1 MKVLKFG
8 GTSVGTLQAVRNLK
22 RIVEAERTPVIVV
35 VSALKTVTNNLVKAT
50 GLASR
55 GDGQYRDVLEEV
67 VDAHHAL
74 IDDLIADAGAAKSL
88 KQQLGGLFD
97 ELGSILRGV
106 FLIKDVTPKTEDAI
120 LSYGERCSSRIM
132 QQFIDGSTLYDSRQF
147 IITDSSWGKP
157 SVDFGASNARI
168 RQAFAHEQGIA
179 IVPGFIASDV
189 HTGDTTT
196 LGRGGSDYTAAIIAA
211 ALDAEALEIWTDVDG
226 FMTADPHIIA
236 SAYTIERLTY
246 SEAIELCNFGAKV
259 IYPPTI
265 FPVFAKKIPLYV
277 KNTFR
282 PEQKGSIISGNDQ
295 ESSHP
300 SPGEGMGVGSSR
312 VDDIGVKGLTSINDT
327 SIINIS
333 GMNMVGVVGIN
344 RRFFTIL
351 ADNGIS
357 TFMVAQTSSETGTSL
372 CMTHSDAVRAKE
384 IFTREFAK
392 EIEEGSINPI
402 EIIDDLATIAVVG
415 EQMKDKLGVAGRLYS
430 ILGRNGINVKASAQ
444 GVQEMNISVVVEK
457 RHLTKAL
464 SVIHDGF
471 FLSQYK
477 VVNLFICGI
486 GTVGSSLLRQLHEQ
500 REELMAKR
508 RLKLNIVGVAN
519 SRKYLID
526 PEGIDTSDV
535 KGLLKAK
542 GLDNKP
548 KAMCRDIVERNLYNS
563 VFVDCTA
570 DAGVAALYGTLLS
583 HNISVVAANK
593 IAASAPYDEYVQ
605 LKQTALN
612 KGVKFLYETNA
623 GAGLPIIKTISD
635 LCDSGDE
642 VLKIEAV
649 LSGTLN
655 FIFNKLSADIPF
667 SRAVRMAMDAGLS
680 EPDPRQDLCGKDVV
694 RKLVI
699 LAREAGYHIN
709 LEDVE
714 LHPFME
720 QRFFEGDAD
729 HFFSV
734 VGELDAPFEARRK
747 ALDEEGEKLRFVARL
762 DNGKAT
768 VALTPIGRSHPFY
781 SLEDSNNMVLLT
793 TTRYKQYPMVIQGYG
808 AGADVTAAGVF
819 ADIIR
824 VANI

>member
-74 IDDLIADAGAAKSL
+74 IDDLIADEGAAKSL

-120 LSYGERCSSRIM
+120 LSYGERCSSLIV
-132 QQFIDGSTLYDSRQF
+132 QKFISNTTLYDSRRF
-147 IITDSSWGKP
+147 IITDSKQKKA
-157 SVDFGASNARI
+157 VDFAASNARI
-168 RQAFAHEQGIA
+168 KDTFANEKGIA
-179 IVPGFIASDV
+179 IVPGFIASDL

-196 LGRGGSDYTAAIIAA
+196 LGRGGSDYTAAIIAS
-211 ALDAEALEIWTDVDG
+211 ALDAEVLEIWTDVDG
-226 FMTADPHIIA
+226 FMTADPHIIP

-246 SEAIELCNFGAKV
+246 SEATELCNFGARV
-259 IYPPTI
+259 VYPPTI
-265 FPVFAKKIPLYV
+265 FPVCAKKIPLYV

-282 PEQKGSIISGNDQ
+282 PDFKGSIISDDGQQPMSDVQ
-295 ESSHP
+295 SS
-300 SPGEGMGVGSSR
+300 VF
-312 VDDIGVKGLTSINDT
+312 DDIGVKGLTSINDT
-327 SIINIS
+327 SIVNIS

-372 CMTHSDAVRAKE
+372 CMTHSDALKAQEV
-384 IFTREFAK
+384 FTREFAD
-392 EIEEGSINPI
+392 EIATGAINPI
-402 EIIDDLATIAVVG
+402 EVIDDLATIAVVG

-444 GVQEMNISVVVEK
+444 GAKEMNISVVVEK
-457 RHLTKAL
+457 RHLRKAL
-464 SVIHDGF
+464 SVIHDSF
-471 FLSQYK
+471 FLSQHK
-477 VVNLFICGI
+477 VVNLFVCGI
-486 GTVGSSLLRQLHEQ
+486 GTVGGSLLRQLQEQ
-500 REELMAKR
+500 HDSLMDKR
-508 RLKLNIVGVAN
+508 RLKLNVVGVAN
-519 SRKYLID
+519 SKKYLID
-526 PEGIDTSDV
+526 AEGVDIDNAEALLDT
-535 KGLLKAK
+535 KGRGNTA
-542 GLDNKP
+542 
-548 KAMCRDIVERNLYNS
+548 AQMCREFIDQNLYNS

-570 DAGVAALYGTLLS
+570 NADVAALYQTLLGN
-583 HNISVVAANK
+583 NISVVAANK
-593 IAASAPYDEYVQ
+593 IAASAPYPEYAT

-642 VLKIEAV
+642 VLQIQAV

-655 FIFNKLSADIPF
+655 FIFNKLSADTPF
-667 SRAVRMAMDAGLS
+667 SQTVRMAMDAGLS
-680 EPDPRQDLCGKDVV
+680 EPDPRQDLSGKDVV

-699 LAREAGYHIN
+699 LAREAGYRIN
-709 LEDVE
+709 LEDVD
-714 LHPFME
+714 LQPFME
-720 QRFFEGDAD
+720 PRFFEGDTD
-729 HFFSV
+729 HFFSIV
-734 VGELDAPFEARRK
+734 EQLDAPMEKRRRELEAEDK
-747 ALDEEGEKLRFVARL
+747 KLRFIAQLEEGR
-762 DNGKAT
+762 AT
-768 VALTPIGRSHPFY
+768 VALKPVNKNHPFY
-781 SLEDSNNMVLLT
+781 NLEDSNNMVLIT
-793 TTRYKQYPMVIQGYG
+793 TTRYKQYPMIIQGYG

>member
-1 MKVLKFG
+1 MG
-8 GTSVGTLQAVRNLK
+8 SLQAVRNLK
-22 RIVEAERTPVIVV
+22 RIVEAERSPVIVV

-50 GLASR
+50 ELAAR
-55 GDGQYRDVLEEV
+55 GDGHYRYVLEAV
-67 VDAHHAL
+67 VDTHHAL
-74 IDDLIADAGAAKSL
+74 IDELIADAGAAKSL

-97 ELGSILRGV
+97 ELGGILRGV
-106 FLIKDVTPKTEDAI
+106 SLIKDVTPKTEDAI
-120 LSYGERCSSRIM
+120 LSYGERCSSRIIH
-132 QQFIDGSTLYDSRQF
+132 QFVSGSTLYDSRQF
-147 IITDSSWGKP
+147 IITDNAKGKP

-168 RQAFAHEQGIA
+168 RQTFAHEQGVA
-179 IVPGFIASDV
+179 IVPGFIASDI

-226 FMTADPHIIA
+226 FMTADPRIIS

-282 PEQKGSIISGNDQ
+282 PELKGSVIGDRR
-295 ESSHP
+295 P
-300 SPGEGMGVGSSR
+300 SLASLEGSPT
-312 VDDIGVKGLTSINDT
+312 GLTSINDT

-344 RRFFTIL
+344 RRFFSIL

-357 TFMVAQTSSETGTSL
+357 TFMVAQTSSETGTTL
-372 CMTHSDAVRAKE
+372 CMTHSDALKAKK

-392 EIEEGSINPI
+392 EIEEGAINPI

-415 EQMKDKLGVAGRLYS
+415 EQMKDRLGVAGRLYS

-444 GVQEMNISVVVEK
+444 GAHEMNISVVVEK

-486 GTVGSSLLRQLHEQ
+486 GTVGSSLLRQLNEQ

-519 SRKYLID
+519 SRKYLIN
-526 PEGIDTSDV
+526 PNGIDTADI
-535 KGLLKAK
+535 KALLKAEGK
-542 GLDNKP
+542 DNRP
-548 KAMCRDIVERNLYNS
+548 KAMVSDIVEQNLYNS

-570 DAGVAALYGTLLS
+570 NADVAALYGTLLS

-593 IAASAPYDEYVQ
+593 IAASAPYPEYAL

-655 FIFNKLSADIPF
+655 FIFNNLSASLPF
-667 SRAVRMAMDAGLS
+667 SQAVRRAMEAGLS
-680 EPDPRQDLCGKDVV
+680 EPDPRQDLSGKDVV

-699 LAREAGYHIN
+699 LAREAGYKIN

-714 LHPFME
+714 LQPFME
-720 QRFFEGDAD
+720 ERFFEGDAS
-729 HFFSV
+729 HFFDIV
-734 VGELDAPFEARRK
+734 KELDAPFEARRK
-747 ALDEEGEKLRFVARL
+747 ALEAEGKRLRFVARL
-762 DNGKAT
+762 DDGKAT
-768 VALTPIGRSHPFY
+768 VALTPIGKNHPFY
-781 SLEDSNNMVLLT
+781 NLEDSNNMVLIT
-793 TTRYKQYPMVIQGYG
+793 TTRYKQYPMIIQGYG